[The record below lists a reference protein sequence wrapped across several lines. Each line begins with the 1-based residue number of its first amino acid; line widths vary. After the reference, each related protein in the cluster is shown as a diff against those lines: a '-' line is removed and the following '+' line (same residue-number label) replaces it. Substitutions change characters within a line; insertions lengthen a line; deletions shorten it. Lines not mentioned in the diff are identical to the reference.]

1 MFTIRVRKVV
11 KGIFCIID
19 KILFVRG
26 YVYVCMSYVF
36 NMFDARN
43 FNQLIKLLDKF
54 MRYEV
59 RSLSD
64 FVSSP
69 YWTA

>member
-1 MFTIRVRKVV
+1 MCV
-11 KGIFCIID
+11 
-19 KILFVRG
+19 
-26 YVYVCMSYVF
+26 SYVF
-36 NMFDARN
+36 NIFDARN

-54 MRYEV
+54 MHSEV